1 MSQKVIDILTEIALL
16 VLAFTAGVAVM
27 YQITL
32 HQAEAVAINVSKP
45 VAEVADVA
53 LSAEPAKE
61 TGETDSE
68 PMTVSE
74 MIVAEAD
81 NADIDPE
88 LALAIARLE
97 TGHFTSDAYQAG
109 NNVGGMSV
117 DEVPMSFSTL
127 EGGVAAYIECLKTY
141 YAAGLTTPEEIGKH
155 WCPVNPEWAATVE
168 TLMREA

>member
-32 HQAEAVAINVSKP
+32 HQAEAVDVSKP
-45 VAEVADVA
+45 AVEVVDVA
-53 LSAEPAKE
+53 LNAEPAAAEPAEE
-61 TGETDSE
+61 TE
-68 PMTVSE
+68 PLSVSE
-74 MIVAEAD
+74 MIAAEAN
-81 NADIDPE
+81 NAGVDSE

-97 TGHFTSDAYQAG
+97 TGHFTSDSYQAG

-117 DEVPMSFSTL
+117 NEVPMSFSTL
-127 EGGVAAYIECLKTY
+127 EEGVTAYIECLKTY
-141 YAAGLTTPEEIGKH
+141 YTAGLTTPEEIGKH